1 MYDIFFSLDGSQAR
15 IDTVENISGARR
27 FCRQRFNETTRDL
40 KGDLSNRHDGKF
52 RWEFIQADGRPIGYV
67 IKAA

>member
-1 MYDIFFSLDGSQAR
+1 MYDIYFSLDGSEAR
-15 IDTVENISGARR
+15 VDTVENISGARA
-27 FCRQRFNETTRDL
+27 FCRQRFNDTIRNVS
-40 KGDLSNRHDGKF
+40 GDLSKRHDGKF